1 MVYDPWQMFIWLT
14 TSIKSE
20 NFRFIDSSAPLLKL
34 KLHSHVIGSFYCISF
49 FIWIAK
55 HIGTNA
61 VMKMR
66 LCYFKDTD
74 FYHIIGKENWFLCWR
89 FIHCILIDG
98 QLQSL
103 GVILLVEF
111 WGLRSTVEFCPKISY
126 RQTLTFF
133 WRWLW
138 KGPSKSSRHEF
149 RIQSV

>member
-61 VMKMR
+61 IMKKMH
-66 LCYFKDTD
+66 LWYFKDTI
-74 FYHIIGKENWFLCWR
+74 FYHIIRDENWFLCWKFVR
-89 FIHCILIDG
+89 RCSIVIENS
-98 QLQSL
+98 QLQSF
-103 GVILLVEF
+103 GVILLAVF
-111 WGLRSTVEFCPKISY
+111 WGQRSNV
-126 RQTLTFF
+126 
-133 WRWLW
+133 
-138 KGPSKSSRHEF
+138 SR
-149 RIQSV
+149 ILPIK